1 MKNARLKQE
10 LDRVAGLTAKYL
22 GRPFTHMPQGTP
34 QMSVSSLDLSMG
46 GVPMGGH
53 HQSFGCGGGMWRD
66 LDLLS
71 GAGLGLPS
79 SDMPAMHLSAP
90 VTDAERPLMARMAA
104 RAMDNSIYSS
114 SMATSAGDIRVEGS
128 QDTAVVCMSPVALFK
143 VFMDDSIYSQ
153 ASCPTRG
160 SLTSSSMYD
169 VSVGIRD
176 TPTSSTECCI
186 ETPFIFLFRSEHDL
200 AAFLSRRLLKRLGFE
215 KGDAYFF
222 KQMGKGMLC
231 TYALFGTVWFWN
243 ASKLGWWT
251 LKPWPKVWPVVT
263 F

>member
-1 MKNARLKQE
+1 ML
-10 LDRVAGLTAKYL
+10 GLTAKYL

-53 HQSFGCGGGMWRD
+53 HQPFGGGDGLSLD

-71 GAGLGLPS
+71 RAGLGLPS
-79 SDMPAMHLSAP
+79 SDMPAMHLPAP

-104 RAMDNSIYSS
+104 RAMDNSIYSKLS
-114 SMATSAGDIRVEGS
+114 SNNFRAGDIRVEGS

-160 SLTSSSMYD
+160 SLTSSYMYD
-169 VSVGIRD
+169 VSGTQDHNQQRASQEMVAKDLHGI
-176 TPTSSTECCI
+176 EWK
-186 ETPFIFLFRSEHDL
+186 FRHIY
-200 AAFLSRRLLKRLGFE
+200 R
-215 KGDAYFF
+215 
-222 KQMGKGMLC
+222 
-231 TYALFGTVWFWN
+231 V
-243 ASKLGWWT
+243 
-251 LKPWPKVWPVVT
+251 
-263 F
+263 